1 MEGLESC
8 LRFRLYINFSLKYTV
23 PYVHYYYT
31 LCHYMFMEC
40 FGRIGTRPFQNHT
53 LASWYRQKPQ
63 ELHSSPFQKGEAV
76 EGPLATDTLNN
87 MTSSSGNLPWM
98 CHESLPKDLNLPS
111 ICHEFASKSF
121 RPGVGNWVP
130 SNLSNNMQQSSKYFK
145 VHDATDESH
154 GLHFQSLEAIA
165 GT

>member
-1 MEGLESC
+1 M
-8 LRFRLYINFSLKYTV
+8 V
-23 PYVHYYYT
+23 PYIHYYYT
-31 LCHYMFMEC
+31 LCHYVHGMLWKNWDTTFSEPYTSEL
-40 FGRIGTRPFQNHT
+40 ISTETRAAQ
-53 LASWYRQKPQ
+53 LAIPKRQRR
-63 ELHSSPFQKGEAV
+63 SCWRA
-76 EGPLATDTLNN
+76 ATDTLNN
-87 MTSSSGNLPWM
+87 KASSSGNLPWM

-121 RPGVGNWVP
+121 RPGVGNCVP
-130 SNLSNNMQQSSKYFK
+130 SNLSNNMQQSSKLFK